1 MFEKDI
7 VTFSPLE
14 GQEGTGESLN
24 LVGATILVD
33 ESDPIGIHIAAQNLA
48 EDFGRVTRS
57 DASRVV
63 VFKDDQN
70 DAVSG
75 TLTDAA
81 AVIIGCV
88 QSSRLIQ
95 RLEKEGKLEAGK
107 IHGKWE
113 SFTTVLVDQPLPG
126 IEKALVIAGSDKRG
140 TIFGAY
146 TLSEQIGVSPWYYWA
161 DVPPKSHK
169 DIFALRGQTYHGE
182 PSVRFRGLFINDEAP
197 ALTGW
202 ARANFGGYNSEFYKK
217 VFELLLR
224 LKANFLWPA
233 MWPGYPNPGAS
244 FFTDDPDNAQAAED
258 YGISVST
265 SHHEPMQRLSN
276 EWFAENPDGSWDWLA
291 NKDKITRF
299 FEEGVERAKG
309 RESYFTLGM
318 RGEYDRKMKTD
329 DPAAVVR
336 DVIKTQRALF
346 KKIHGTEDAV
356 PQLLALYKE
365 VQEQYEGGNLDV
377 PDDVTLLFADDNF
390 GSIRRLPTG
399 AERDRKGGAGIYY
412 HFEYV
417 GVPRSYK
424 WINSNSLGKT
434 WHQLQEAHRR
444 NAKQVWVFNVGDIK
458 PMEVPFTFA
467 MTLAWDINS
476 IKADDFARFYKTMA
490 EVNFGKGQ
498 ADAIASVWHKYD
510 RLAALRRHEH
520 IESTTFSLVHHN
532 EAEEVVG
539 RWESLLESAEGI
551 YSQASEEQKAAVFET
566 VLHPVKASTI
576 FTKLQVALGRNRLY
590 ARQRRN
596 TANRLARQV
605 LDLFDAD
612 YSLSEEFHE
621 LLGGK
626 WDQIMRQTHYGYED
640 TWHAPYRD
648 MISGLSYVQRRQHSN
663 PVMGQM
669 GVAVEGHEGVRPGRT
684 NEESDRTHPSRRDLV
699 PGVTLGRMSRY
710 GPSKRW
716 FDVYT
721 RGPEVVHWKASVPH
735 AWLQLSVTA
744 GTLDPDGDDARV
756 EVTVDWHQVPEDFSE
771 EVLVDIRSEEGAFE
785 QVHLPITGRRVPESF
800 RAGFVETDGYVS
812 IPAAHQAP
820 SGFRVLPEC
829 GRTPSGAVTV
839 TTADTAAPPQLA
851 YKFYVF
857 SETAKPV
864 LLLYFNMT
872 LDLDPTDPMTYELQ
886 VNDGPVQT
894 HQLLPKTTDLPD
906 GWFYAVQDC
915 AWLRNHDLGECGL
928 TSGEHDV
935 KVTLRHSNLILEKL
949 VVNLGGV
956 KESYLGPPPSLYV
969 PEV

>member
-7 VTFSPLE
+7 VTFSSEDREPL
-14 GQEGTGESLN
+14 S

-33 ESDPIGIHIAAQNLA
+33 ESDPVGIHIAAQNLA

-57 DASRVV
+57 DASHVT
-63 VFKDDQN
+63 VFKSTQN
-70 DAVSG
+70 DVVSE
-75 TLTDAA
+75 TTATI
-81 AVIIGCV
+81 IIGCI

-95 RLEKEGKLEAGK
+95 QLGKEGKLDTGK
-107 IHGKWE
+107 IRGKWE
-113 SFTTVLVDQPLPG
+113 SFTTAVIEQPLPG
-126 IEKALVIAGSDKRG
+126 IKTALVIAGSDKRG

-169 DIFALRGQTYHGE
+169 EIFALRDPTHHGE

-202 ARANFGGYNSEFYKK
+202 ARAKFGGYNSEFYKK

-244 FFTDDPDNAQAAED
+244 FFTDDPENAQAAED
-258 YGISVST
+258 YGIAVST

-276 EWFAENPDGSWDWLA
+276 EWFAENPDGSWNWLT
-291 NKDKITRF
+291 NKEKITAF
-299 FEEGVERAKG
+299 FDEGIKRAKG

-336 DVIKTQRALF
+336 DVIKTQRALI
-346 KKIHGTEDAV
+346 KQVHGSEDAV

-390 GSIRRLPTG
+390 GSIRRLPSG

-444 NAKQVWVFNVGDIK
+444 NAKQVWVFNIGDIK
-458 PMEVPFTFA
+458 PMEVPLTFA

-476 IKADDFARFYKTMA
+476 IEANDFANFYQTMA
-490 EVNFGKGQ
+490 GVNYGYEKSEE
-498 ADAIASVWHKYD
+498 IAAVWQRYD

-520 IESTTFSLVHHN
+520 IEPTTFSLVHYN
-532 EAEEVVG
+532 EADDIIS
-539 RWESLLESAEGI
+539 RWESLLKSAESI
-551 YSQASEEQKAAVFET
+551 HNEASEEQKASIFET

-576 FTKLQVALGRNRLY
+576 FTKLQITLGRNRLY

-596 TANRLARQV
+596 TANKLAREV

-621 LLGGK
+621 LLDGK

-648 MISGLSYVQRRQHSN
+648 MISGLCYVQRRQYSN

-669 GVAVEGHEGVRPGRT
+669 GIAVEGHEGVRPGRT

-699 PGVTLGRMSRY
+699 PGVTLGQMSRY

-716 FDVYT
+716 FDIYT
-721 RGPEVVHWKASVPH
+721 RGPQVTHWKASAPH
-735 AWLQLSVTA
+735 AWLRLSTTA

-756 EVTVDWHQVPEDFSE
+756 EITVDWGQVPDTFDQ
-771 EVLVDIRSEEGAFE
+771 EVLVDIRSEEGDFE
-785 QVHLPITGRRVPESF
+785 QVHVPITGRRAPGSF
-800 RAGFVETDGYVS
+800 RGGFVETDGYVS
-812 IPAAHQAP
+812 IPAVHRP
-820 SGFRVLPEC
+820 PPGFRVLPEC
-829 GRTPSGAVTV
+829 GRTPAGAI
-839 TTADTAAPPQLA
+839 AIAPNKTDASSQLV

-857 SETAKPV
+857 SQPAKPV
-864 LLLYFNMT
+864 LSLYFNMT
-872 LDLDPTDPMTYELQ
+872 LDLDPADPMSYELE
-886 VNDGPVQT
+886 VDGRPVQR

-906 GWFYAVQDC
+906 GWFHAVQDC
-915 AWLRNHDLGECGL
+915 AWLQKHDLSDDGL
-928 TSGEHDV
+928 ESGEHNI
-935 KVTLRHSNLILEKL
+935 KIKLRHSNLILEKL
-949 VVNLGGV
+949 VVDLGGV
-956 KESYLGPPPSLYV
+956 KESYLGPPPSSYV
-969 PEV
+969 S